1 MGNMLRSLFENKGN
15 VISDQVVQLP
25 QLSDVD
31 NTDLNRFFD
40 ASKAPEESGNTDYY
54 NQKGKLVKHVD
65 DGKTDKFLVLT
76 NSSKSEKVDEAINNG
91 RIIKNPSNELV
102 SKSEDAYDKTE
113 SSGKENY
120 FAVGEKGMIS
130 KTVEGSEG
138 EITGTQSTEA
148 RRDLFDKGDLFSY
161 DVHTHPNEKN
171 SSGELISI
179 GTAIPSETDKTGS
192 DIRINI
198 VLGYSKRIIPPP
210 SNTIGGSS
218 TVEASRTIGF
228 YNSSGSVSTMS
239 FSDFSKIVGKIN
251 KK

>member
-130 KTVEGSEG
+130 KTVEGSE
-138 EITGTQSTEA
+138 EKVTGAQITEA
-148 RRDLFDKGDLFSY
+148 RRDLYEKGDLFSY
-161 DVHTHPNEKN
+161 DLHTHPNVKN

-179 GTAIPSETDKTGS
+179 GAPRPSEADKTGS
-192 DIRINI
+192 DTRINMI
-198 VLGYSKRIIPPP
+198 LGYSQKIIPPSP
-210 SNTIGGSS
+210 NTIGGSS
-218 TVEASRTIGF
+218 TVETFRTIGF
-228 YNSSGSVSTMS
+228 YLST
-239 FSDFSKIVGKIN
+239 
-251 KK
+251 